1 MRWPW
6 TGRCGG
12 APRLLTR
19 REDTGGPCE
28 GGPGV
33 KEALRSTAAGT
44 FLRKGSPAAATSRA
58 IQARTRLGLGTAG
71 LVSLLESRRSHGELC
86 RGRGAVAQR
95 GRGGAESRRGGATAA
110 RWFQGSKLHRR
121 AGAAQGRPGLCLKA
135 TPRFWRP
142 WYGRRPQGSRRRFRM
157 GLFAEE
163 TDHTADLRDPV
174 RGTRLLEGDGA
185 GETGRWACRGEVVH
199 QTAGKG
205 ARCEQAQG
213 GRKEGKGWS

>member
-1 MRWPW
+1 MAGERGGVRRRERSGRRQGLWTTNSNAKRTGEGCGFSPGLLVAGDVAQMGRRRGSAAGSGRWPW

-33 KEALRSTAAGT
+33 KEALRSTAAGN

-86 RGRGAVAQR
+86 RGRG
-95 GRGGAESRRGGATAA
+95 
-110 RWFQGSKLHRR
+110 GS
-121 AGAAQGRPGLCLKA
+121 GAAW
-135 TPRFWRP
+135 PRW
-142 WYGRRPQGSRRRFRM
+142 SR
-157 GLFAEE
+157 
-163 TDHTADLRDPV
+163 V
-174 RGTRLLEGDGA
+174 
-185 GETGRWACRGEVVH
+185 
-199 QTAGKG
+199 
-205 ARCEQAQG
+205 
-213 GRKEGKGWS
+213 